1 MAGTGGASVLPFT
14 CLFYSEMI
22 MGSLVPVNVNGLYPG
37 FRTIKAQFLQPWFVS
52 IVINGTA
59 VFIMP
64 GSPNQAVSYRV
75 FMQIIKSLF

>member
-37 FRTIKAQFLQPWFVS
+37 FRTIKAQFLTTLV
-52 IVINGTA
+52 
-59 VFIMP
+59 
-64 GSPNQAVSYRV
+64 R
-75 FMQIIKSLF
+75 